1 MALPT
6 FVPGRVKASDLQ
18 LLSSALTDIQNWT
31 GNVYYSALSTDL
43 SLTTSE
49 SAVVLSGS
57 FTFQALRAYQVLVGH
72 RWTTSGTTN
81 TVRVRFYSGGATLLD
96 LGGVGA
102 SQGGNTFGATLSAIV
117 INSTSSDM
125 VRTVGAT
132 NQMSASTGTWNGGA
146 TYPRFL
152 WIRDVGA
159 SSLYSGATA
168 VV

>member
-1 MALPT
+1 MTLLAGDTLRISAETRLAALE
-6 FVPGRVKASDLQ
+6 AY
-18 LLSSALTDIQNWT
+18 AA
-31 GNVYYSALSTDL
+31 NVYYSALSSDL

-49 SAVVLSGS
+49 SSVVLSGT
-57 FTFQALRAYQVLVGH
+57 FNFQALRAYQVLVGH

-81 TVRVRFYSGGATLLD
+81 TVRVRFYSAGSTLLD

-117 INSTSSDM
+117 INSTSSDIS
-125 VRTVGAT
+125 RTVGVT
-132 NQMSASTGTWNGGA
+132 NQMSASTGTWNGG
-146 TYPRFL
+146 TGYPRFL